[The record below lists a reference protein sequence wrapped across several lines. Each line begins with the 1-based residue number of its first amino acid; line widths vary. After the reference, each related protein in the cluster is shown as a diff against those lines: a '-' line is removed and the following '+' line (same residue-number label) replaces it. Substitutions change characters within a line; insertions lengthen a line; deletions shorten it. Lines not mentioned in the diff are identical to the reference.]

1 MYSRPETETESYRPE
16 AETYCKKAGGEGWGG
31 DGRMLETKIYRPE
44 TKTDRPETG
53 TISQNQRYSIKTRD
67 RENERKYT
75 YSPKCLRA
83 KKQRQYYSR
92 L

>member
-1 MYSRPETETESYRPE
+1 MYSRPETENRDIQPKTEVYGPETESCRPE

-53 TISQNQRYSIKTRD
+53 TISQNQRYKD
-67 RENERKYT
+67 
-75 YSPKCLRA
+75 
-83 KKQRQYYSR
+83 QRQR
-92 L
+92 E